1 MSRKTKNEPDLK
13 VVDFINKSNDQSSS
27 EDEPLELVIQKVRRP
42 HSGADEAKTGSGA
55 IETVPDVETHIVNP
69 ISQPVVPKRIRKKYP
84 KKETP
89 TQTTP
94 PVPPSTPDSDYLAE
108 VKSLREELERAKKG
122 LHEVKKE
129 NISIRKNDLDT
140 RREMMRLRFG

>member
-42 HSGADEAKTGSGA
+42 HSGFPTGGDK
-55 IETVPDVETHIVNP
+55 VPDVETHIVNP

-84 KKETP
+84 KKETQTLNP
-89 TQTTP
+89 SPTTP

-108 VKSLREELERAKKG
+108 VKTLREELERAKKG